1 VSATKGGHPFHMFIL
16 QEVCTVTE
24 QLAESCSVPD
34 ISIDFEGGEILSTSR
49 ISGQVKI
56 ALLK

>member
-1 VSATKGGHPFHMFIL
+1 MLIL

-34 ISIDFEGGEILSTSR
+34 ISIDLEGGEILSTSR